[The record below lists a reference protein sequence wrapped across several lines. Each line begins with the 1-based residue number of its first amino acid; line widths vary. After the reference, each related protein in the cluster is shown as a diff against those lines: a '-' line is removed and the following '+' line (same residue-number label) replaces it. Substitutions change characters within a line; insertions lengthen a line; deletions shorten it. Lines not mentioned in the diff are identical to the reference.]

1 MASLTGRYKEERQN
15 GKTEAEVVSAKELT
29 PRQIESIRGIL
40 EKKTGLNV
48 EIKVNVDPDLIGG
61 FYVIIDGRMFDGTVR
76 NDLKS
81 MKDRLKRGSV

>member
-1 MASLTGRYKEERQN
+1 MASLTGRYMEERQN

>member
-1 MASLTGRYKEERQN
+1 MASLTGRYKEEKKY

-61 FYVIIDGRMFDGTVR
+61 FYAIIDGRMFDGTVR